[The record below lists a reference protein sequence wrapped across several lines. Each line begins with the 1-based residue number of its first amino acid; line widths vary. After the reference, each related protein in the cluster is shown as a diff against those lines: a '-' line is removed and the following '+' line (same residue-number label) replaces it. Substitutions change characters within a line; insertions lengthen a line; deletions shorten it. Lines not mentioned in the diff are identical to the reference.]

1 MTLCF
6 RADCVLEL
14 ILPMHEYVP
23 LQIRLPIL
31 LRLAALAF
39 ALLLS
44 TLKSFGWCP
53 PPGPTVACDFLNS
66 DAVFVG
72 KVIST
77 RVVSTLGEEIDGWLY
92 DVRVQELFRGP
103 RTKTIEVFTENT
115 SGRFPLE
122 VGKQYL
128 LFAAEFDGR
137 LTIDCCGNS
146 AELPEAQAAIRDL
159 HGLKI
164 PKDAA
169 IEGRVSRS
177 GIQDSGVPDIQ
188 VIIHTDGRTFKVRS
202 DRDGWF
208 HLHVPPGKY
217 SAKALQTP
225 HWNIALSD
233 SADDT
238 RHFDARKGRCA
249 RLQFR
254 ADPK

>member
-1 MTLCF
+1 
-6 RADCVLEL
+6 
-14 ILPMHEYVP
+14 MHEYVP

-177 GIQDSGVPDIQ
+177 GMEERSKSGATGTAGSICTYHRGNIQQKPCRLLIGTSLCPIAPTIQGTLMRVKEDVPGCNSELTQSSNRRVLNSGV
-188 VIIHTDGRTFKVRS
+188 
-202 DRDGWF
+202 
-208 HLHVPPGKY
+208 
-217 SAKALQTP
+217 TP
-225 HWNIALSD
+225 
-233 SADDT
+233 
-238 RHFDARKGRCA
+238 
-249 RLQFR
+249 
-254 ADPK
+254 